1 MFGWVIIF
9 FTGSAVFFLKDQARS
24 RLNRNLGFVSVF
36 VAGYLGGI
44 ELWLSLVLNF
54 VARVT
59 GSA

>member
-9 FTGSAVFFLKDQARS
+9 FSGSAVFFLKDQARS
-24 RLNRNLGFVSVF
+24 RLKNSLGFLSVF

-54 VARVT
+54 FSRVT
-59 GSA
+59 GFA

>member
-54 VARVT
+54 VATVT